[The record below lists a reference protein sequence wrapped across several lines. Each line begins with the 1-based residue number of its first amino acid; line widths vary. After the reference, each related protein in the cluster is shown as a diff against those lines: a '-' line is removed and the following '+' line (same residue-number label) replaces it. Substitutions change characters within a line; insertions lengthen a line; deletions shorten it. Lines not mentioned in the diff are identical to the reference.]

1 MRAAASLLGA
11 VFFVRLV
18 SIGLGQVGDRTILD
32 GWWNF
37 IQICLPSRVK
47 RLDNGCELGKLTTC
61 DVLLIRIV
69 TLDLEKH

>member
-1 MRAAASLLGA
+1 MRASASLLGA

-18 SIGLGQVGDRTILD
+18 SIGLSQVGDRTIID

-37 IQICLPSRVK
+37 IQIYLPSRVK

-61 DVLLIRIV
+61 DVLSSRIV
-69 TLDLEKH
+69 PLDLEKN